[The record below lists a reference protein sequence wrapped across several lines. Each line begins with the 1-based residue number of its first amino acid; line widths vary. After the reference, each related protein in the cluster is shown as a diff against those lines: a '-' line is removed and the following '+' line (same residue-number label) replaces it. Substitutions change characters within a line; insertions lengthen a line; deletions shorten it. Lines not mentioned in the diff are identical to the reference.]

1 MAVDKFHIKKQ
12 EYSNRTLRFP
22 VELLE
27 ELNTIATSKNISLN
41 QLVVKC
47 CEYAMNNIDDEE
59 TGEQSSFLFFCQITN
74 YKNAHK
80 ITNEITKSNNYLLG
94 KFL

>member
-1 MAVDKFHIKKQ
+1 MAVDKFRIKKQ

-27 ELNTIATSKNISLN
+27 ELNTIASNKNISLN

-47 CEYAMNNIDDEE
+47 CEYAMKNIDDEE
-59 TGEQSSFLFFCQITN
+59 TG
-74 YKNAHK
+74 K
-80 ITNEITKSNNYLLG
+80 
-94 KFL
+94 